1 MAGED
6 FAVAART
13 VARMPSRLYCELR
26 GFDGLVDV
34 WGAVGDMWRG

>member
-13 VARMPSRLYCELR
+13 VARMPSRLYWGGGKGVLVVGCAGE
-26 GFDGLVDV
+26 DG
-34 WGAVGDMWRG
+34 GG